1 MSQDTQQ
8 SAQSPH
14 STGDENAPIFQIQ
27 RVYLK
32 DISLEQPNAPQIF
45 LTQGEPQVQIQI
57 DIQIGALNEGIFQVV
72 VIGNVTTKVEDKVLF
87 LIEAQQ
93 AGIFELRNIPVEQID
108 PMLGIACP
116 TILYPYLRA
125 NIADLIGRGG
135 FQPIHLTEINFHQL
149 YEQRMQK
156 IAQSEQTAAA
166 QNSSDEPRII
176 LPN

>member
-1 MSQDTQQ
+1 MSENI
-8 SAQSPH
+8 SAQPTSPTA
-14 STGDENAPIFQIQ
+14 TGDENAPVFQIQ
-27 RVYLK
+27 RIYLK
-32 DISLEQPNAPQIF
+32 DISLEQPNAPEI
-45 LTQGEPQVQIQI
+45 LLIQGEPQVQIQI
-57 DIQIGALNEGIFQVV
+57 DIQIGALSEGVFQVV
-72 VIGNVTTKVEDKVLF
+72 VIGNVTTLVADKVLF

-93 AGIFELRNIPVEQID
+93 AGIFELRNLPPDQID

-125 NIADLIGRGG
+125 NLADLISRGG

-156 IAQSEQTAAA
+156 LAEAENTAAS
-166 QNSSDEPRII
+166 QNTNASGII

>member
-1 MSQDTQQ
+1 LENKMSENQTN
-8 SAQSPH
+8 SNASPA
-14 STGDENAPIFQIQ
+14 TDKTPVFQIQ

-45 LTQGEPQVQIQI
+45 LAQGEPQVQIQI
-57 DIQIGALNEGIFQVV
+57 DIQTTALNEGIFQVV
-72 VIGNVTTKVEDKVLF
+72 VIGNVTTTVEEKVLF

-93 AGIFELRNIPVEQID
+93 AGIFELRNIPPEQLD

-149 YEQRMQK
+149 YEQRMQR
-156 IAQSEQTAAA
+156 IAEAEKKATST
-166 QNSSDEPRII
+166 SDS